1 LDGFIS
7 DFAGLIGVERA
18 CRAFGTP
25 ARSYRYRRR
34 CRRPATGADA
44 DAGQGTADTGDAGA
58 SPVTTEATAETVAV
72 PSGAAPVTDEDSRVP
87 AAAAAITLPP
97 AHPAALTTDE
107 RYEVL
112 NLLCS
117 DRFMDLSPHQVFMTL
132 LDEGTY
138 YCSVRSMYRLLEDH
152 GFSGDR
158 RRGGHQN
165 PKHHAAPIVQA
176 TRPNEAWSW
185 DITKLRGPTKGVV
198 FYLYTI
204 LDIFSRKVVGW
215 TLSERESA
223 SIAQH
228 LIRSTLERE
237 GVTQD
242 QLTLHADRGG
252 PMIAGDLAELLA
264 GLGVR
269 KSHSRPRVSNDNPYS
284 EAQFKTLKYRPDYPQ
299 RFESLTAA
307 RAWCRA
313 FFSWYNTTH
322 YHSGIAYLRPTD
334 VHEGRHPEILQRRQ
348 KTLDQAYAKTPR
360 RFRRPPHAKKPPQR
374 AWINQPAIQTS

>member
-1 LDGFIS
+1 LDGYIA
-7 DFAGLIGVERA
+7 DFADVLGVERA

-25 ARSYRYRRR
+25 SRSYRYRRR
-34 CRRPATGADA
+34 RRLTGA
-44 DAGQGTADTGDAGA
+44 DAGQGTSEPSDAGGSA
-58 SPVTTEATAETVAV
+58 SPVTTEATAETVAASA
-72 PSGAAPVTDEDSRVP
+72 PAAPATGEDRLVP
-87 AAAAAITLPP
+87 AAAAAIALPP

-107 RYEVL
+107 RHEVL

-132 LDEGTY
+132 LDEGKY

-152 GFSGDR
+152 GLSGDR

-185 DITKLRGPTKGVV
+185 DITKLRGPSKGIV

-237 GVTQD
+237 GITQD

-252 PMIAGDLAELLA
+252 PMIAGDLTELLS

-284 EAQFKTLKYRPDYPQ
+284 EAQFKTLKYRPDYPP
-299 RFESLTAA
+299 RFESFTAA
-307 RAWCRA
+307 RAWCQS

-334 VHEGRHPEILQRRQ
+334 LHAGRHPEILQRRQ
-348 KTLDQAYAKTPR
+348 ETLDQAYAKTPR
-360 RFRRPPHAKKPPQR
+360 RFRRPPHAKKPPER